1 MSNIFSKKNP
11 FHGNEHMRNV
21 CKSTAHLSSSF
32 PRNESE
38 STKRVQSEREM
49 LLVDIKSF

>member
-1 MSNIFSKKNP
+1 MEMNICEMYAK
-11 FHGNEHMRNV
+11 
-21 CKSTAHLSSSF
+21 AHLSSFF